1 MKILWVNANFMHP
14 TNKGGSIRTLGILR
28 QLSRQHEIHYAAY
41 ENPACP
47 EAPELAR
54 EYSYTAYPVA
64 HRAVDKRSPR
74 FALELAGSLFSDV
87 PLAVSR
93 FHSEKMRAVLAQL
106 LERER
111 FDRAVVDHLAISS
124 CYPDLEHSL
133 LFQHNVETVIWRRHV
148 EHARDPLRKAY
159 FRLQADRMLEYERK
173 VCRAAGH
180 TAAVSAVDAEL
191 MRTMFGVQKVS
202 VVPTGV
208 DVDYFAPPSPA
219 AAASGLIFI
228 GSMDWLAN
236 VDGVTWFA
244 RDVLP
249 LIRRKRP
256 ECTFTIAGRLP
267 PPEIRELGERDPRII
282 VTGTV
287 PDVRPFLWGAAV
299 SVVPLRIGGGTR
311 LKIYEAMAA
320 KVPIVS
326 TTIGAEGLEV
336 NPPDDIRIADTAEEF
351 AAECLE
357 LLGDR
362 EAACRI
368 ATAAWTMVSSRF
380 SWAQVAREFAG
391 VLERAPAPGASEPN
405 KGFEPQMKADKR

>member
-14 TNKGGSIRTLGILR
+14 ANKGGSIRTLGILR

-47 EAPELAR
+47 EAPQLAR
-54 EYSYTAYPVA
+54 EYAHKAYAVA
-64 HRAVDKRSPR
+64 HRPADKRSPR
-74 FALELAGSLFSDV
+74 FAIELAGGLFSDV

-93 FHSEKMRAVLAQL
+93 FHSEKMRAL
-106 LERER
+106 LENLLGRER

-124 CYPDLEHSL
+124 CYPDLGRSL

-148 EHARDPLRKAY
+148 EHARNPLHRAY
-159 FRLQADRMLEYERK
+159 FRLQAGRMLEYERK

-191 MRTMFGVQKVS
+191 MRTMFGVQNVS

-208 DVDYFAPPSPA
+208 DTEYFAPPPSA
-219 AAASGLIFI
+219 AAVSDLVFI

-236 VDGVTWFA
+236 VDGVGWFV
-244 RDVLP
+244 REVLP
-249 LIRRKRP
+249 LIRKKRP
-256 ECTFTIAGRLP
+256 ECSFTIAGRMP
-267 PPEIRELGERDPRII
+267 PPQIRELGKADPRIV

-326 TTIGAEGLEV
+326 TTVGAEGLEV
-336 NPPDDIRIADTAEEF
+336 NPPDDIRIADTAEDF

-357 LLGDR
+357 LLENR
-362 EAACRI
+362 EAAGRI
-368 ATAAWTMVSSRF
+368 AGAAWEMVSSRF
-380 SWAQVAREFAG
+380 SWAQVACEFAA
-391 VLERAPAPGASEPN
+391 VLERSPAAAG
-405 KGFEPQMKADKR
+405 

>member
-1 MKILWVNANFMHP
+1 MDAMKILWVNANFMHP

-41 ENPACP
+41 ENPDCP
-47 EAPELAR
+47 DAPGLAR
-54 EYSYTAYPVA
+54 EYSHKAYPVA
-64 HRAVDKRSPR
+64 HRPVDKRSPR
-74 FALELAGSLFSDV
+74 FALELAGGLFSDV

-93 FHSEKMRAVLAQL
+93 FHSERMRTLLAGL

-159 FRLQADRMLEYERK
+159 FKLQADRMLEYERK
-173 VCRAAGH
+173 VCRSAGR

-191 MRTMFGVQKVS
+191 MRTIFGVQHVS

-208 DVDYFAPPSPA
+208 DVEYFTPPSPA
-219 AAASGLIFI
+219 EPPSGLVFI

-236 VDGVTWFA
+236 VDGVMWFA

-256 ECTFTIAGRLP
+256 ECTFTIAGRMP
-267 PPEIRELGERDPRII
+267 PPEIRELGARDSRII

-287 PDVRPFLWGAAV
+287 PDVRRYLWGAAV

-320 KVPIVS
+320 RVPVVS

-336 NPPDDIRIADTAEEF
+336 NPPDDIRIADTAEDF

-357 LLGDR
+357 LLADR
-362 EAACRI
+362 DTAARI
-368 ATAAWTMVSSRF
+368 ATAAWEMVSSRF
-380 SWAQVAREFAG
+380 SWADVARRFAE
-391 VLERAPAPGASEPN
+391 VLEASPRAGGA
-405 KGFEPQMKADKR
+405 R